1 MNVDCRLSDLNVIL
15 ETRPFLTTKCG
26 EDTKKLFILL
36 GEQYFQRKKFKL
48 WKQLASFQTT
58 VVTNIE
64 IVSKRLSAEA
74 MAACALGFIFDKIVA
89 EAAQQFVLFFCES
102 FFFQSLYVF
111 HKSMFAIKR
120 SPFFATAFISLS

>member
-1 MNVDCRLSDLNVIL
+1 MNVDCRLSDCNVIL

-26 EDTKKLFILL
+26 EDTKKLFTLL

-64 IVSKRLSAEA
+64 IVSKHLSAEA

-102 FFFQSLYVF
+102 FFFHLF
-111 HKSMFAIKR
+111 MFFTKVCL
-120 SPFFATAFISLS
+120 PLKGHHFLPQLSFP

>member
-1 MNVDCRLSDLNVIL
+1 MNVDCRLLSDLNVVL
-15 ETRPFLTTKCG
+15 KTRPFLTTKCG
-26 EDTKKLFILL
+26 EDTKKLFTLL

-64 IVSKRLSAEA
+64 IVSKHLSAEA

-89 EAAQQFVLFFCES
+89 EQFVLFFCES
-102 FFFQSLYVF
+102 LFFQSFYVF
-111 HKSMFAIKR
+111 HKKYVCH
-120 SPFFATAFISLS
+120 